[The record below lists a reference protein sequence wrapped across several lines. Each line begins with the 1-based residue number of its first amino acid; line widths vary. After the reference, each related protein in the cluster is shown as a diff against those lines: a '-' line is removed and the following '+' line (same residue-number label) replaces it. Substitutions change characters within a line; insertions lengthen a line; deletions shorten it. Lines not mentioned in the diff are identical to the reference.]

1 MPRIQCLLGPKSDVY
16 VGGIAYNFVTDEHG
30 RAVANVPNQL
40 HVQCFLSID
49 HFRLLPDGV
58 VLGDA
63 VKTADEGGNDDDLG
77 GNDQEVVSQV
87 VEPGSENQPA
97 DDSSPADADN
107 SAASDDN
114 SETETDTDAESA
126 DTDATEDDKQPA
138 EPDVPTEDDKPK
150 RGRPKKAD
158 AATEPNAQ

>member
-97 DDSSPADADN
+97 DDSSATDPDN
-107 SAASDDN
+107 SAASD
-114 SETETDTDAESA
+114 DTDAESA
-126 DTDATEDDKQPA
+126 DTDATEDDQQPA
-138 EPDVPTEDDKPK
+138 DPDVPTEADKPK

-158 AATEPNAQ
+158 AATEPNAE